1 MPGGVSRQRAATS
14 KVEVSRNSQ
23 LALDAAATALAGSV
37 AAAWAVAMFALA
49 AIAIALAVMSAR
61 RASDD
66 LVLAR

>member
-14 KVEVSRNSQ
+14 KVEVSQNSQ
-23 LALDAAATALAGSV
+23 FALDAAATALAGSV

-61 RASDD
+61 RASDV